1 MLRTGVVRVV
11 LTTLAV
17 LLGSVTLTSSPASAL
32 VPTTTTVTVTPSST
46 MSGYW
51 TATPSISHA
60 GGPITKGECTTYLDG
75 VRIGF
80 NLNCSPETFPAP
92 APGTHTVRIDYVPD
106 PYGIP
111 SDRDIYAP
119 SSGSADF
126 TVPTP
131 PVTTPTPTPIPT
143 GPLTTTAA
151 VTTAKKSIAK
161 KKRSFTVTV
170 TAADGSAPSGTAF
183 LVIAGPQKVTQ
194 KLTFTAGRVTTKV
207 VLKKAGRYTA
217 TAKVTKSAT
226 LDSSKSPAVK
236 FKVVAPTR

>member
-11 LTTLAV
+11 LTTIAV
-17 LLGSVTLTSSPASAL
+17 LLGSVTLSPSPASAL

-75 VRIGF
+75 VRIGM

-92 APGTHTVRIDYVPD
+92 APGAHTVRIDYVPD

-131 PVTTPTPTPIPT
+131 PAPSPTTPAPA
-143 GPLTTTAA
+143 GPLASTAA
-151 VTTAKKSIAK
+151 ITTAKKSVAK
-161 KKRSFTVTV
+161 KKRSFTITV
-170 TAADGSAPSGTAF
+170 TAADGSAPSGTVF

-194 KLTFTAGRVTTKV
+194 KLTFNAGRVTTKV
-207 VLKKAGRYTA
+207 VLKRAGRYTA

-226 LDSSKSPAVK
+226 LDSSKSTAVR
-236 FKVVAPTR
+236 FKVVAPKS